1 MKLSVIDIVEG
12 TSVDG
17 PGLRTSIYFA
27 GCSHHCEG
35 CHNQQSWDIE
45 SGKDTD
51 IDDLMR
57 VVEENDFNVTF
68 SGGDPFYQYEGAAEL
83 AQRIHSE
90 LGKNVWCY
98 TGYSWENIIANPKFA
113 DLLKNIDVL
122 VDGRF
127 VLSQRDISLR
137 FKGSANQRIIDVA
150 QSLKSKKIVLWTP
163 EV

>member
-51 IDDLMR
+51 IDDLMK

-68 SGGDPFYQYEGAAEL
+68 SGGDPFYQYEGVAEL

-150 QSLKSKKIVLWTP
+150 QSLKSKKIVLWAP